1 MSSSRTRVVCI
12 KDIWFPAAYTGCN
25 GLGSGLGSNVERGF
39 DGMGILCV
47 FCVYDTIGN
56 RCFEK
61 TSFPKTIL
69 RDFRNAPFYILCLF
83 HMIDV
88 RIFNLSVF
96 ILFQNGPWFAM
107 ISICSCCSFWRN
119 IDVSVFQQLSSNK
132 CEFDSIWKQTLLGGS
147 QMSLQMEKHKS
158 FQK

>member
-1 MSSSRTRVVCI
+1 MFLSSSRTRVVCI

-61 TSFPKTIL
+61 TSFPKITQS
-69 RDFRNAPFYILCLF
+69 RK
-83 HMIDV
+83 
-88 RIFNLSVF
+88 FNKVPDKMRYF
-96 ILFQNGPWFAM
+96 
-107 ISICSCCSFWRN
+107 
-119 IDVSVFQQLSSNK
+119 
-132 CEFDSIWKQTLLGGS
+132 
-147 QMSLQMEKHKS
+147 
-158 FQK
+158 